1 MIEYKK
7 MRSSRLLCRLLPAYT
22 HWHDSCFK
30 CRNPVNRW
38 VLYFGRETQ
47 SGPNVNEVSRTVSQ
61 VITHPD
67 YSNTTFNN
75 DVALMRLS
83 TPVTFTDYIRP
94 ICLASNSSQFYNST
108 LCWATGWGRLG
119 REGEYPLFHQ
129 LVPVAA
135 AETYRQRYCLGTC
148 DTWNLNFFSVLVWTL
163 IKLSLLISLVLDLSN
178 FSPLIRFFINI
189 LTNSRITNNE

>member
-7 MRSSRLLCRLLPAYT
+7 TDCCLPT
-22 HWHDSCFK
+22 HTDTDSCFK
-30 CRNPVNRW
+30 YRNPVNRW

-61 VITHPD
+61 VIPHPD

-119 REGEYPLFHQ
+119 RDSEYLLFHQ
-129 LVPVAA
+129 LVPMAA
-135 AETYRQRYCLGTC
+135 AKAYRQRYCVGTC
-148 DTWNLNFFSVLVWTL
+148 DTWNLNFVSVLVWTL
-163 IKLSLLISLVLDLSN
+163 IKLSLMISLVLDLSN

-189 LTNSRITNNE
+189 LTNFCGFSV